1 MQKTLPAQIPVVRWT
16 CKVAERFAKNFLH
29 AHKRCFDKN
38 TKVQQTHLKSRCK
51 TISLHHIQSL
61 AKINDQISHALPLS
75 LKTWHHHR
83 MLSWAR
89 SITWEHIFPYPL
101 LPWFHAEKPTS
112 SHALYCLVHTCCNL
126 SMQICIHPRHLQSS
140 RENPHTK
147 SSLLI
152 WKQMHTYWLLG
163 MSPSLSYMN
172 SEHLATQDPSYP
184 RACHSWKSI
193 L

>member
-89 SITWEHIFPYPL
+89 SITWEHIFPYKWWSVMPGPSKRSQPPPDNFATL
-101 LPWFHAEKPTS
+101 VVPPSNGAVLSARPS
-112 SHALYCLVHTCCNL
+112 SPH
-126 SMQICIHPRHLQSS
+126 SIS
-140 RENPHTK
+140 RD
-147 SSLLI
+147 
-152 WKQMHTYWLLG
+152 
-163 MSPSLSYMN
+163 
-172 SEHLATQDPSYP
+172 ATTWCQ
-184 RACHSWKSI
+184 
-193 L
+193 